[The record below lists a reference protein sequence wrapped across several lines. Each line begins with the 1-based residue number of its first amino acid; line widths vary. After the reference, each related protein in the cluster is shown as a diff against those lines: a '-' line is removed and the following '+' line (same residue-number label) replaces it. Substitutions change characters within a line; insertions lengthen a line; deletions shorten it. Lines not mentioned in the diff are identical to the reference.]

1 MNIYFTK
8 ACYLAVHSLFK
19 SVLYAALYGNA
30 KALPQI
36 GDAIEMYQ
44 MGGEL

>member
-1 MNIYFTK
+1 MHYLFNQ
-8 ACYLAVHSLFK
+8 ACYLSVHKLFK

-36 GDAIEMYQ
+36 GDAIEMYN